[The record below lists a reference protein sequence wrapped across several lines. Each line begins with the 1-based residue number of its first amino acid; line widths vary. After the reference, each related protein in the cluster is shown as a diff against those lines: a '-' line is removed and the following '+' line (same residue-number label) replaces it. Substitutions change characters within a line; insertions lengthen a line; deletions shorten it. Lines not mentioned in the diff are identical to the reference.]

1 MVFIKYTIML
11 RYDFRKSF
19 FICTLGLAILLESVS
34 ALSVLPESVTEQTQ
48 TAGATAT
55 AELVHSQ
62 ARFMDGTIQTQFI
75 FRKIEAIRGILPAYF
90 EVYAP
95 GGIYNGRVNA
105 NSRLPSLSIGNS
117 YLINLEILANKLSF
131 YNSTAGV
138 RDLTTVDLEALKAA
152 CVDLP
157 SGVDLSEFEAVPM
170 SIRSV
175 VSESGLL
182 DSSGVRRYTSPDQ
195 NEPIPVYADISTRPS
210 GISQTEALTA
220 LENALEAWEESSSL
234 LFEIVRTEVF
244 TQSAEDYSSNEDYA
258 IRVQFHDNF
267 NRISNSSSTLAFG
280 GASFL
285 IDPGNGGT
293 VNGRSFNPIA
303 TGYVVLNHSKSFLR
317 DPSQLEQVL
326 THEIG
331 HVIGLDHSSET
342 ANESNNEKAEA
353 LMYYLAHSDGRGA
366 TLNSYDINTV
376 RKAYP
381 LNTPPYGFDRIMYAV
396 SYYSNT
402 TLTNPQVNQVT
413 LIGNDLQGDSL
424 SLQIDSSTSDYGI
437 FNTTGSTISYT
448 TNGYYRDT
456 PVTNINSAFYD
467 RLEARFSDGVH
478 LSPSFS
484 VRIVGFRGDSRPFA
498 APDGIPDSWMTTYFG
513 SAGGSRASSDEDGDG
528 FDNLTEYQIGTDPTD
543 ANSKFKVTQYTN
555 QSLEWTSQPFTLY
568 QVEAST
574 NLHNWQTIETL
585 SQTTSASTLSTQL
598 PRSQADE
605 SLFYRVKRVP

>member
-1 MVFIKYTIML
+1 ML
-11 RYDFRKSF
+11 RNDSRKTF
-19 FICTLGLAILLESVS
+19 FICTLSLAIILQSVS
-34 ALSVLPESVTEQTQ
+34 ALSVLPESVTKQTQ
-48 TAGATAT
+48 TADATAT
-55 AELVHSQ
+55 AELVFSQ
-62 ARFMDGTIQTQFI
+62 ARFLDGTIQTRFI
-75 FRKIEAIRGILPAYF
+75 FRKIEAIRGTFPAYF

-105 NSRLPSLSIGNS
+105 NSRLPNLIIGSS
-117 YLINLEILANKLSF
+117 YLVNLELQAEKLSF

-138 RDLTTVDLEALKAA
+138 YDLTTVDLEELKTACAA
-152 CVDLP
+152 LP
-157 SGVDLSEFEAVPM
+157 SGADISGFETAPM

-182 DSSGVRRYTSPDQ
+182 DGSGVRRYTSPDR

-220 LENALEAWEESSSL
+220 LENALEAWENKSSL
-234 LFEIVRTEVF
+234 LFEIVRTEIF

-267 NRISNSSSTLAFG
+267 NRISNNSSTLAFG
-280 GASFL
+280 GASFF
-285 IDPGNGGT
+285 IDAGNGGT

-317 DPSQLEQVL
+317 DPSNLEQVIS
-326 THEIG
+326 HEIG

-353 LMYYLAHSDGRGA
+353 IMYYLAHSDGRGA
-366 TLNSYDINTV
+366 TLNNYDINTV

-396 SYYSNT
+396 THYSNT
-402 TLTNPQVNQVT
+402 TLTNQQVNQVT
-413 LIGNDLQGDSL
+413 LIGNDLQGDAL
-424 SLQIDSSTSDYGI
+424 SLQIGSSTSRYGSFSNSGAI
-437 FNTTGSTISYT
+437 ISYT
-448 TNGYYRDT
+448 TDGYYSDST
-456 PVTNINSAFYD
+456 VNNINSASYD
-467 RLEARFSDGVH
+467 ELEARFSDGIH
-478 LSPSFS
+478 LSPFFS
-484 VRIVGFRGDSRPFA
+484 VRIVGFRGDSRPSA

-513 SAGGSRASSDEDGDG
+513 SADGSSASSDEDGDG

-543 ANSKFKVTQYTN
+543 ANSKFKVTEYTK

-568 QVEAST
+568 QIEAST

-585 SQTTSASTLSTQL
+585 SQTTNNTTLSTQL
-598 PRSQADE
+598 PISQANE
-605 SLFYRVKRVP
+605 SIFYRVKRVP